1 VAIGENNLNIL
12 GRWLQDIMLAAAF
25 LTRLPVPLS
34 TDAKGRPLADVAW
47 SFPVVG
53 LLVGGLAGLA
63 LLFGFQLGLHPLVC
77 GLFAIG
83 LQVLIT
89 GALHEDGLADV
100 ADGFGGGAKLS
111 DKLRI
116 MRDSS
121 IGSYGA
127 LALIFSIGVRAGGLA
142 SMMTPTTALLALMTA
157 AAVSRAMMVALMSQM
172 EMARTDGLAAGAGK
186 PAHDKMLVALGLAA
200 VSAFLLLGA
209 AGWSVLVVA
218 ALAALVVGWIAKR
231 QIGGLTGDVLG
242 ATQQVTE
249 AAALLCVAAVV

>member
-1 VAIGENNLNIL
+1 M
-12 GRWLQDIMLAAAF
+12 QAAAF
-25 LTRLPVPLS
+25 LTRLPVPVS
-34 TDAKGRPLADVAW
+34 ADSKGRPLADVAW
-47 SFPVVG
+47 AFPVVG

-63 LLFGFQLGLHPLVC
+63 LLLGFQLGLHPLVC
-77 GLFAIG
+77 GLLAIG
-83 LQVLIT
+83 LQVMIT

-100 ADGFGGGAKLS
+100 ADGFGGGAKVS

-127 LALIFSIGVRAGGLA
+127 LALIFSITLRAGGLA
-142 SMMTPTTALLALMTA
+142 GMATPTTAVLALITA

-172 EMARTDGLAAGAGK
+172 DMARVDGLAAGAGK
-186 PAHDKMLVALGLAA
+186 PGHEKMLVALGLAA

-209 AGWSVLVVA
+209 AGWSVLAFA
-218 ALAALVVGWIAKR
+218 ALAALAVGWLAKR

-242 ATQQVTE
+242 TTQQVTDVT
-249 AAALLCVAAVV
+249 ALLCVAAVVS

>member
-1 VAIGENNLNIL
+1 MAIRENNLNIL
-12 GRWLQDIMLAAAF
+12 GRWLQDIMQAVAF

-34 TDAKGRPLADVAW
+34 ADSKSRLLADVVGA
-47 SFPVVG
+47 FPIVG

-63 LLFGFQLGLHPLVC
+63 FLVGSQLGLHPLVC

-100 ADGFGGGAKLS
+100 ADGFGGGAQLS

-121 IGSYGA
+121 IGSYGTV
-127 LALIFSIGVRAGGLA
+127 ALIFSIGLRAGGLA
-142 SMMTPTTALLALMTA
+142 SMKTPTTAVLALITA

-172 EMARTDGLAAGAGK
+172 EKARTDGLAARAGK
-186 PAHDKMLVALGLAA
+186 PTHDKMLVALGLAA
-200 VSAFLLLGA
+200 VSAFMFLGA
-209 AGWSVLVVA
+209 AGWSVLAVAAIA
-218 ALAALVVGWIAKR
+218 ALAVSWLANR

-242 ATQQVTE
+242 TTQQVTE
-249 AAALLCVAAVV
+249 AAALLCVAAVM

>member
-1 VAIGENNLNIL
+1 MANGQNNLNIL
-12 GRWLQDIMLAAAF
+12 GRWLQDILQTAAF

-34 TDAKGRPLADVAW
+34 ADSKARPLANVAW
-47 SFPVVG
+47 AFPVVG

-63 LLFGFQLGLHPLVC
+63 LLLGFQFGLHPLVC

-100 ADGFGGGAKLS
+100 ADGFGGGARVS

-127 LALIFSIGVRAGGLA
+127 LALIFSITVRVGALA
-142 SMMTPTTALLALMTA
+142 SMMTPTTAVLALITA

-172 EMARTDGLAAGAGK
+172 EMARTDGLAAAAGK

-209 AGWSVLVVA
+209 AGWSVLAVAAIA
-218 ALAALVVGWIAKR
+218 ALAVGWLAKR

-242 ATQQVTE
+242 TTQQVTE
-249 AAALLCVAAVV
+249 AAALLCVAVVI